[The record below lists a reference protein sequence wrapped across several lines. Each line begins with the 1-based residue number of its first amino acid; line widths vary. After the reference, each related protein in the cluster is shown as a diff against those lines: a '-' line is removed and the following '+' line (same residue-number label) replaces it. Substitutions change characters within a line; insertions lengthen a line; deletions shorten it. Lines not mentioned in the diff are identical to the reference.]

1 MIPLE
6 RANLTAIGM
15 VAAAWLSLS
24 ATAGA
29 QVDDK
34 GKVATSFSFEASAG
48 VEYDSNI
55 SVIELDVSTASDD
68 FAGVFEAGIGFEAE
82 LGQGTEIDLSYDFSQ
97 SLHDEFTQFDI
108 QSHRGS
114 IGIEHDFGRVSAGA
128 AYIFADAALGG
139 DGFLTLQQISPFVS
153 GFLGKSV
160 FIRAAYEYRDKNF
173 KNRTDRDA
181 EVHAGGADIFFFIDG
196 IRTYLLGGYKYE
208 DENTVADQFDFTGH
222 NFKFRFV
229 KRLPFRGRDAKLE
242 LGWRYEKRNYDSV
255 TPSIGEVREDTRHK
269 LKAEL
274 EIPVTDHVYV
284 LVEYE
289 YSDFSSNLPS
299 ADYTQN
305 FAGLKVGV
313 EF

>member
-1 MIPLE
+1 MPLE

-15 VAAAWLSLS
+15 AAAAWLSLS

-29 QVDDK
+29 QVDE
-34 GKVATSFSFEASAG
+34 TRISESSFSFEASAG
-48 VEYDSNI
+48 VEYDSNV
-55 SVIELDVSTASDD
+55 SVIELDVSTAADD
-68 FAGVFEAGIGFEAE
+68 FAGVIDAGFGFETE

-114 IGIEHDFGRVSAGA
+114 VGIDHDFGKVSAGA
-128 AYIFADAALGG
+128 TYIFANATLGG

-153 GFLGKSV
+153 GFLGKTV
-160 FIRAAYEYRDKNF
+160 FVRAAYEYRDKNF

-196 IRTYLLGGYKYE
+196 VRTYILGGYKYE
-208 DENTVADQFDFTGH
+208 DENTVANQFDFTGH
-222 NFKFRFV
+222 NFKLRFV
-229 KRLPFRGRDAKLE
+229 KRLPFRGRDAKFE
-242 LGWRYEKRNYDSV
+242 LGWRYEKRNYKSV
-255 TPSIGEVREDTRHK
+255 TPAIGEVRDDDRNK

-274 EIPVTDHVYV
+274 EIPITDHVYV

-305 FAGLKVGV
+305 FAGLRVGV